1 LKANWNSANAGSV
14 EAPVEPNSILVGKT
28 YRTAA
33 DELRRV
39 TSMEDG
45 KVVYTAASSPG
56 GPGMM
61 AHLAGKKADLADF
74 AREAEN
80 EVVPD

>member
-1 LKANWNSANAGSV
+1 M
-14 EAPVEPNSILVGKT
+14 EPNSILVGKT
-28 YRTAA
+28 YRTSV

-39 TSMEDG
+39 TGMEDG
-45 KVVYTAASSPG
+45 QVVYTSVSSPA

-61 AHLAGKKADLADF
+61 ARLSKKKLDLAEF

-80 EVVPD
+80 EVTPDS